1 MKQLKDTPFMW
12 RGEDVKVGV
21 VDDGLKYDFQLGGHS
36 LCSVVHMRV
45 PVAAM
50 CCLNETHSSNIKVG
64 IWQ

>member
-1 MKQLKDTPFMW
+1 MW